1 MKTLA
6 ETGILHCTKNEI
18 FHLLKK
24 SLMDNFIFCAISD
37 HHKLIGTMLR
47 YVFAKGKFNNMF
59 YRCYKNFENGKFE
72 EEIKNPLVPMSGF
85 ESFHL
90 AFKFNLNQ
98 FQYVKSVQIRSY
110 FWSVFSC
117 IRTRNN
123 SVFGHFSRSDLLF

>member
-59 YRCYKNFENGKFE
+59 TVAIKTLKMENLK
-72 EEIKNPLVPMSGF
+72 K
-85 ESFHL
+85 
-90 AFKFNLNQ
+90 K
-98 FQYVKSVQIRSY
+98 
-110 FWSVFSC
+110 
-117 IRTRNN
+117 
-123 SVFGHFSRSDLLF
+123 